1 MKHSLKSERNGQ
13 GRPESVDAVE
23 CGEFSPLSAGDL
35 SPSSAR
41 GGGFLRQARA
51 GASARSPFAQWRC
64 GLATAT
70 SRLRKAVTSH
80 RTPKRARLRSIR
92 VSLAFHLWPIVVL
105 AFLLCGFPVHAA
117 TVSYQ
122 RDVWPIFKR
131 HCLGCHTEGKAKGGL
146 RLDDIAALKKG
157 GKHGA
162 LFVSGK
168 PDKSLLIQQ
177 VTGDPP
183 EMPENEPPLTAEKV
197 KVLRDWIAQGAK
209 IDAVPKITRPAVVIP
224 ATYAFAPAITS
235 ASLSPD
241 GKLAAVA
248 VRSEVVLFN
257 VDDDSPPRRLA
268 TDFDLVTHVEFS
280 PDGKR
285 LAAGGGSPQQFGGVI
300 FFDPTD
306 GKRHAS
312 RRVGNDTLFKG
323 SFSPDGQTIALG
335 GAGGAIHL
343 IPVDEKA
350 AVKAIDLH
358 SDWVMAVA
366 YTPDGKQLVSG
377 SRDKT
382 TKVSSAES
390 LKLLRSVDQSAE
402 PITAVA
408 ADGLTAISAGDA
420 RAVNGF
426 DFKLALAG
434 TEISGSGNGARPA
447 NNRSQYLR
455 AYEAQP
461 DAVLALATSGD
472 RKLLAVATRAAE
484 VRVYQTD
491 TRARKTTIAK
501 VPAPVQ
507 AIALNRDGT
516 RLLLGSKSGE
526 VQVYDMSGTAAK
538 LLKTLVP
545 VPVAPARAAAR

>member
-1 MKHSLKSERNGQ
+1 MKHGLNTEKRQVARSLGS
-13 GRPESVDAVE
+13 DAHVL
-23 CGEFSPLSAGDL
+23 GFGGVPA
-35 SPSSAR
+35 SPSS
-41 GGGFLRQARA
+41 
-51 GASARSPFAQWRC
+51 P
-64 GLATAT
+64 
-70 SRLRKAVTSH
+70 
-80 RTPKRARLRSIR
+80 SIR
-92 VSLAFHLWPIVVL
+92 FLSVFHPWLKLVFAL
-105 AFLLCGFPVHAA
+105 LLCGSSARAA
-117 TVSYQ
+117 DVSYQ

-162 LFVSGK
+162 LFVAGK
-168 PDKSLLIQQ
+168 PEKSLLIQQ

-183 EMPENEPPLTAEKV
+183 EMPENEPPLTAAKV

-209 IDAVPKITRPAVVIP
+209 IDDAPKVVRPPVVIP
-224 ATYAFAPAITS
+224 VSYAFAPAVTS
-235 ASLSPD
+235 VSLSPD

-248 VRSEVVLFN
+248 VRSEVVLFK
-257 VDDDSPPRRLA
+257 VDDDTPPRRLA

-285 LAAGGGSPQQFGGVI
+285 LAAAGGSPQQFGGVI
-300 FFDPTD
+300 FFDPAD
-306 GKRHAS
+306 GKRQS
-312 RRVGNDTLFKG
+312 TRRVGNDTLFKG
-323 SFSPDGQTIALG
+323 NFAPDGQTIALG
-335 GAGGAIHL
+335 GSGGAIHL

-382 TKVSSAES
+382 TKVSSVES
-390 LKLLRSVDQSAE
+390 LRLLRSIDQSAE

-408 ADGLTAISAGDA
+408 ADALTAISAGDA

-434 TEISGSGNGARPA
+434 VEITGSGNGAQPV
-447 NNRSQYLR
+447 NNRSQYVR

-461 DAVLALATSGD
+461 EAVMALATSGD

-484 VRVYQTD
+484 VRLYQTD
-491 TRARKTTIAK
+491 NRARKASIAK
-501 VPAPVQ
+501 APAPVL
-507 AIALNRDGT
+507 AVALNHDGS

-526 VQVYDMSGTAAK
+526 VQVYDTATATAK

-545 VPVAPARAAAR
+545 VPVAAGRTAAR

>member
-1 MKHSLKSERNGQ
+1 M
-13 GRPESVDAVE
+13 
-23 CGEFSPLSAGDL
+23 
-35 SPSSAR
+35 SPS
-41 GGGFLRQARA
+41 
-51 GASARSPFAQWRC
+51 
-64 GLATAT
+64 
-70 SRLRKAVTSH
+70 
-80 RTPKRARLRSIR
+80 SIR
-92 VSLAFHLWPIVVL
+92 VSSVFHPWLKIGF
-105 AFLLCGFPVHAA
+105 AFLLCGFPARAA
-117 TVSYQ
+117 DVSYQ

-131 HCLGCHTEGKAKGGL
+131 HCLGCHTDGKAKGGL

-209 IDAVPKITRPAVVIP
+209 IDAAPKVERPPVVIP
-224 ATYAFAPAITS
+224 TTYAFAPAITS

-257 VDDDSPPRRLA
+257 VDDDTPPRRLA

-280 PDGKR
+280 PDGQR
-285 LAAGGGSPQQFGGVI
+285 LAAAGGSPQQFGGVI
-300 FFDPTD
+300 FFDPAD
-306 GKRHAS
+306 GKRQSS

-323 SFSPDGQTIALG
+323 NFAPDGQTIALG
-335 GAGGAIHL
+335 GSGGAIHL
-343 IPVDEKA
+343 IPVDAKA
-350 AVKAIDLH
+350 EVKAIDLH

-382 TKVSSAES
+382 TKVSSVES

-402 PITAVA
+402 PITSVA
-408 ADGLTAISAGDA
+408 ADALTAISAGDA

-434 TEISGSGNGARPA
+434 TEISGSGNGAQPV
-447 NNRSQYLR
+447 NNRGQYLR
-455 AYEAQP
+455 AYETQP
-461 DAVLALATSGD
+461 DAVLALAMSGD

-484 VRVYQTD
+484 VRTYQTD
-491 TRARKTTIAK
+491 NRQRKITIAK
-501 VPAPVQ
+501 APAPVF

-526 VQVYDMSGTAAK
+526 VQVYDMSSTAAK

-545 VPVAPARAAAR
+545 VPVTPARAAAR

>member
-1 MKHSLKSERNGQ
+1 MDTNRHEW
-13 GRPESVDAVE
+13 
-23 CGEFSPLSAGDL
+23 
-35 SPSSAR
+35 
-41 GGGFLRQARA
+41 GGH
-51 GASARSPFAQWRC
+51 ARSAAFTPQKDGETYAVRMSL
-64 GLATAT
+64 GERTI
-70 SRLRKAVTSH
+70 LR
-80 RTPKRARLRSIR
+80 RERRAPVAAGFIPIR
-92 VSLAFHLWPIVVL
+92 VNSCSFVVL
-105 AFLLCGFPVHAA
+105 LFLVLLGATPTHAA
-117 TVSYQ
+117 DVSYQ

-168 PDKSLLIQQ
+168 PEKSLLVQQ

-197 KVLRDWIAQGAK
+197 KILRDWIAQGAK
-209 IDAVPKITRPAVVIP
+209 IDAAPKVERPPVVIP
-224 ATYAFAPAITS
+224 ATYAFAPSITS
-235 ASLSPD
+235 VSLSPD

-257 VDDDSPPRRLA
+257 VDDDTAPRRLA
-268 TDFDLVTHVEFS
+268 TDFDLITHVEFS

-285 LAAGGGSPQQFGGVI
+285 LAAAGGSPQQFGGVI
-300 FFDPTD
+300 FFDPAD
-306 GKRHAS
+306 GKRQSS

-323 SFSPDGQTIALG
+323 NFSPDGQTIALG

-343 IPVDEKA
+343 IPVDAKA
-350 AVKAIDLH
+350 EVKAIDLH

-390 LKLLRSVDQSAE
+390 LKLLRSVDQSVE

-408 ADGLTAISAGDA
+408 ADALTAISAGDA
-420 RAVNGF
+420 RAVNAF

-434 TEISGSGNGARPA
+434 TEIGGSGNGAQPV
-447 NNRSQYLR
+447 NNRGQYLR
-455 AYEAQP
+455 AYEGQP
-461 DAVLALATSGD
+461 DAVMALATSGD

-491 TRARKTTIAK
+491 TRARKATIAK
-501 VPAPVQ
+501 VSAPVQ

-516 RLLLGSKSGE
+516 RLLLGSKTGE
-526 VQVYDMSGTAAK
+526 VQVYDMSSTAAK

-545 VPVAPARAAAR
+545 VPVTPARAAAR

>member
-1 MKHSLKSERNGQ
+1 MVCLLLVLLG
-13 GRPESVDAVE
+13 VA
-23 CGEFSPLSAGDL
+23 
-35 SPSSAR
+35 PSR
-41 GGGFLRQARA
+41 
-51 GASARSPFAQWRC
+51 
-64 GLATAT
+64 
-70 SRLRKAVTSH
+70 
-80 RTPKRARLRSIR
+80 
-92 VSLAFHLWPIVVL
+92 
-105 AFLLCGFPVHAA
+105 AA
-117 TVSYQ
+117 TVSYE

-131 HCLGCHTEGKAKGGL
+131 HCLGCHTDGKAKGGL

-162 LFVSGK
+162 LFVAGK
-168 PDKSLLIQQ
+168 PDKSLLVQQ

-197 KVLRDWIAQGAK
+197 KILRDWIAQGAK
-209 IDAVPKITRPAVVIP
+209 IDAVPKVERPPVVIP
-224 ATYAFAPAITS
+224 ATYAFAPSVTS
-235 ASLSPD
+235 VSLSPD

-257 VDDDSPPRRLA
+257 VDDDAPPRRLA

-285 LAAGGGSPQQFGGVI
+285 LAAAGGSPQQFGGVI
-300 FFDPTD
+300 FFDPAD
-306 GKRHAS
+306 GKRQS
-312 RRVGNDTLFKG
+312 TRRVGNDTLFKG
-323 SFSPDGQTIALG
+323 NFSPDGQTIALG

-343 IPVDEKA
+343 IPVDAKA
-350 AVKAIDLH
+350 EVRAIELH

-382 TKVSSAES
+382 TKVSSVES
-390 LKLLRSVDQSAE
+390 LRLLRSIDQSAD
-402 PITAVA
+402 IINAVA

-434 TEISGSGNGARPA
+434 TEISGSGNGAQPV
-447 NNRSQYLR
+447 NNRAQYLR
-455 AYEAQP
+455 SYEAQP
-461 DAVLALATSGD
+461 DAVMALATSGD
-472 RKLLAVATRAAE
+472 RKLLAVATRAAD

-491 TRARKTTIAK
+491 NRQRKTVIAK
-501 VPAPVQ
+501 VPAPVL
-507 AIALNRDGT
+507 AIALNQDGS
-516 RLLLGSKSGE
+516 RLLLGSKTGE
-526 VQVYDMSGTAAK
+526 VQVYDTATATVK

-545 VPVAPARAAAR
+545 VPVAAGRTAAR

>member
-1 MKHSLKSERNGQ
+1 
-13 GRPESVDAVE
+13 
-23 CGEFSPLSAGDL
+23 
-35 SPSSAR
+35 
-41 GGGFLRQARA
+41 
-51 GASARSPFAQWRC
+51 
-64 GLATAT
+64 
-70 SRLRKAVTSH
+70 
-80 RTPKRARLRSIR
+80 
-92 VSLAFHLWPIVVL
+92 
-105 AFLLCGFPVHAA
+105 VHAA
-117 TVSYQ
+117 DVSYQ

-168 PDKSLLIQQ
+168 PEKSLLMQQ

-197 KVLRDWIAQGAK
+197 KILRDWIAQGAK
-209 IDAVPKITRPAVVIP
+209 IDAAPKLVRPPVVIP
-224 ATYAFAPAITS
+224 ATYAFAPAVTS
-235 ASLSPD
+235 VSLSPD

-248 VRSEVVLFN
+248 VRSEVILFN
-257 VDDDSPPRRLA
+257 ADDDAPPRRLA
-268 TDFDLVTHVEFS
+268 TDFDLITHVEFS

-285 LAAGGGSPQQFGGVI
+285 LAAAGGSPQQFGGVI
-300 FFDPTD
+300 FFDPAD
-306 GKRHAS
+306 GKRQSS

-323 SFSPDGQTIALG
+323 NFAPDGQTIALG
-335 GAGGAIHL
+335 GSGGAIHL
-343 IPVDEKA
+343 IPVEAKA
-350 AVKAIDLH
+350 EVKAIDLH

-382 TKVSSAES
+382 TKVSSVES

-408 ADGLTAISAGDA
+408 ADALTAISAGDA

-434 TEISGSGNGARPA
+434 TEISGSGNGAQPV
-447 NNRSQYLR
+447 NNRGQYLR

-491 TRARKTTIAK
+491 TRARKVTIAK
-501 VPAPVQ
+501 APAPVQ

-516 RLLLGSKSGE
+516 RLLLGSKTGE
-526 VQVYDMSGTAAK
+526 VQVYDMSSTAAK

-545 VPVAPARAAAR
+545 VPVTPARAAAR

>member
-1 MKHSLKSERNGQ
+1 MDTNRLEWGETGNRHGFHGFTRT
-13 GRPESVDAVE
+13 ESV
-23 CGEFSPLSAGDL
+23 PI
-35 SPSSAR
+35 R
-41 GGGFLRQARA
+41 GIR
-51 GASARSPFAQWRC
+51 
-64 GLATAT
+64 
-70 SRLRKAVTSH
+70 VTSSLL
-80 RTPKRARLRSIR
+80 PIR
-92 VSLAFHLWPIVVL
+92 VHSCSFVV
-105 AFLLCGFPVHAA
+105 FLLLVLLGVVPARAA

-162 LFVSGK
+162 LFVAGK
-168 PDKSLLIQQ
+168 PEKSLLLKQ

-197 KVLRDWIAQGAK
+197 KILRDWIAQGAK
-209 IDAVPKITRPAVVIP
+209 IDAAPKVVRPPVVIP
-224 ATYAFAPAITS
+224 ATYAFAPAVTCV
-235 ASLSPD
+235 SLSPD

-285 LAAGGGSPQQFGGVI
+285 LAAAGGSPQQFGGVI
-300 FFDPTD
+300 FFDPAD
-306 GKRHAS
+306 GKRQSS
-312 RRVGNDTLFKG
+312 RRVGTDTLFKG
-323 SFSPDGQTIALG
+323 NFAPDGQTIALG

-382 TKVSSAES
+382 TKVSSVES
-390 LKLLRSVDQSAE
+390 LKLLRSIDQSAD
-402 PITAVA
+402 IINAVA

-426 DFKLALAG
+426 DFRLALAG
-434 TEISGSGNGARPA
+434 TEISGSGNGAQPV
-447 NNRSQYLR
+447 NNRAQYLR

-461 DAVLALATSGD
+461 EAVMALATSGD

-484 VRVYQTD
+484 VRIYQTD
-491 TRARKTTIAK
+491 NRQRKSAIAK
-501 VPAPVQ
+501 APAPVL
-507 AIALNRDGT
+507 AIALNQDGS
-516 RLLLGSKSGE
+516 RLLLGSKTGE
-526 VQVYDMSGTAAK
+526 VQVYDTATATAK
-538 LLKTLVP
+538 LLKALVP
-545 VPVAPARAAAR
+545 VPVQPSAKTAAK